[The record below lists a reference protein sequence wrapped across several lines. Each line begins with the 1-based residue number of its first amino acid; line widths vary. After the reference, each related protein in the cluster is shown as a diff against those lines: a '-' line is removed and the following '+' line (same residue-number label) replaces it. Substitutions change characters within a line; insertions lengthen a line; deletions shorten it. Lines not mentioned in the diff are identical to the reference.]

1 MPLEKERSMA
11 RNNPGNQAWKCIALG
26 LALCAGIAHGTVK
39 KIACVGN
46 SITYGYG
53 LSWPA
58 MQSYPHLLDSLLG
71 GADTV
76 GNFGNSGKTMIKE
89 WTGEAYWTQ
98 AEFSAARAFLP
109 DKVVIELG
117 TNDSKTYIW
126 NAYSSYFK
134 PDYKLMID
142 TFAHL
147 SSAPRVMIC
156 LVPHTGNASW
166 GMYDTTITRR
176 VNPAIEEVALENG
189 VDLIDMYTALAD
201 WKLFQLTDS
210 VHPNAAGALV
220 MAQTV
225 RSVLAQ
231 IPYAVS
237 ISGKTLTAPS
247 AASYQWYRNDTL
259 VVGATSR
266 TLEASD
272 AARYKV
278 SIQPS
283 SSSATRIVSDE
294 ATASSTGILADERSS
309 EFEISLL
316 SGSRTLQV
324 ETASLLPFT
333 ISVWDGAGRLRLRAC
348 GANGRLDLPLGAAF
362 SRGVYHYT
370 LQGAA
375 LHENG
380 TFAVAR

>member
-1 MPLEKERSMA
+1 MA

-117 TNDSKTYIW
+117 TNDSRTYIW

-147 SSAPRVMIC
+147 SSAPRVLIC

-166 GMYDTTITRR
+166 SMYDTTITRQ
-176 VNPAIEEVALENG
+176 VNPAIQEVALEKG

-210 VHPNAAGALV
+210 VHPNATGALV

-225 RSVLAQ
+225 QSVLAQ
-231 IPYAVS
+231 IPYSVTV
-237 ISGKTLTAPS
+237 SGKKLTAPS
-247 AASYQWYRNDTL
+247 AASYQWYRNGTL
-259 VVGATSR
+259 LTDSTSR
-266 TLEASD
+266 TLTVSD
-272 AARYKV
+272 DADYKV

-283 SSSATRIVSDE
+283 SSSRTRIVSNE
-294 ATASSTGILADERSS
+294 AKASSSTGLSGARSGV
-309 EFEISLL
+309 EIAFLP
-316 SGSRTLQV
+316 GSRTLQV
-324 ETASLLPFT
+324 ESVSPSAFT
-333 ISVWDGAGRLRLRAC
+333 ITIWDGAGRLRLRAS
-348 GANGRLDLPLGAAF
+348 GTDGRLELPLGASFA
-362 SRGVYHYT
+362 RGVYHYT
-370 LQGAA
+370 VQGNA
-375 LHENG
+375 LRENG
-380 TFAVAR
+380 TFAVPR

>member
-1 MPLEKERSMA
+1 MA

-117 TNDSKTYIW
+117 TNDSRTYIW

-147 SSAPRVMIC
+147 SSAPRVLIC

-166 GMYDTTITRR
+166 SMYDTTITRQ
-176 VNPAIEEVALENG
+176 VNPAIQEVALEKG

-225 RSVLAQ
+225 QSVLAQ
-231 IPYAVS
+231 IPYSVTV
-237 ISGKTLTAPS
+237 SGKKLTAPS
-247 AASYQWYRNDTL
+247 AASYQWYRNGTL
-259 VVGATSR
+259 LTDSTSR
-266 TLEASD
+266 TLTVSD
-272 AARYKV
+272 DADYKV

-283 SSSATRIVSDE
+283 SSSRTRIVSNE
-294 ATASSTGILADERSS
+294 AKASSSTGISGARSGV
-309 EFEISLL
+309 EIAFLP
-316 SGSRTLQV
+316 GSRTLQV
-324 ETASLLPFT
+324 ESVSPSAFT
-333 ISVWDGAGRLRLRAC
+333 ITIWDGAGRLRLRVS
-348 GANGRLDLPLGAAF
+348 GTDGRLELPLGASFA
-362 SRGVYHYT
+362 RGVYHYT
-370 LQGAA
+370 VQGNA
-375 LHENG
+375 LRENG
-380 TFAVAR
+380 TFAVPR